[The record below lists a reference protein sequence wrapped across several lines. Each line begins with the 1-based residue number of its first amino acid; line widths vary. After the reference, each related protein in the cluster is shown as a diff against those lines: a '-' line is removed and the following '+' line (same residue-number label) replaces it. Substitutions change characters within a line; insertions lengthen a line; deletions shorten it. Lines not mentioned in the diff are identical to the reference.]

1 MTGDYYRHKKHLS
14 DTRCLPTLALDK
26 KYILFILETG
36 AHHKQNNRCRR
47 SAGINKGGNNEK
59 NIMGESPGHSR
70 RVLYHGVL
78 KKYSSG
84 CVGGSNF
91 AKGDYW

>member
-36 AHHKQNNRCRR
+36 AHQTKKQQMPTLRR
-47 SAGINKGGNNEK
+47 
-59 NIMGESPGHSR
+59 HQ
-70 RVLYHGVL
+70 
-78 KKYSSG
+78 
-84 CVGGSNF
+84 
-91 AKGDYW
+91 